1 MTEFE
6 KTYQNYNP
14 RQAALD
20 EARALLTA
28 AAKAAM
34 ADGTLPEA
42 ELPAFIVE
50 IPADVK
56 NGDIASNLA
65 MAGARTWRKAPR
77 MIAEALLA
85 HLPDLT
91 DSVFAKVEIA
101 GPGFINLFL
110 SPAYWAGVV
119 LGACANKEYGRT
131 DHGKGAKYN
140 VEFVSANP
148 VGPMHI
154 GHGRWAALGDSLCR
168 VMDHAGY
175 EIQREFYINDHGS
188 QMNTFGNSISTRYM
202 QLADIIAKQ
211 GVDIDEAHKLLIADR
226 DAFVADENDE
236 HPETHPYQDNFA
248 ETLGKD
254 SYGGD
259 YIIDEAAE
267 FWRTDGDKWVNADPQ
282 ERMESFRE
290 RGYVKMVDNMRDLCH
305 AVNCDFDRWYS
316 ERSLYVKDTE
326 GETAG
331 TSAVDRA
338 FEKLDK
344 MGYLYTKDGALWFR
358 STDLGDDK
366 DRVLIK
372 SDGEYTYFASDVAYH
387 WDKFQRVDHVIDI
400 WGADHHGYIERVR
413 CVCDALGYPG
423 KFEVLLGQLVNLL
436 RNGKPVRM
444 SKRKG
449 TMVTLQELVDEVG
462 SDAARYTLISKSS
475 NQMVDFDIEAVKKR
489 DNSNPVYYVQYAHA
503 RVCSILRRAADVTAE
518 QADEMGMKA
527 VAAKAI
533 GENVDYSLLTDPT
546 ELALSR
552 KLNELTDLI
561 ASCARDRAPFR
572 LTHFAE
578 ELAGDFHSFYA
589 ACQVL
594 PSEGR
599 PVDPELSRARLAA
612 CDAVRVTLALVLTL
626 VGVSAPEQM

>member
-1 MTEFE
+1 MPE
-6 KTYQNYNP
+6 KIEELV
-14 RQAALD
+14 RAAL
-20 EARALLTA
+20 A
-28 AAKAAM
+28 AAQ
-34 ADGTLPEA
+34 EA
-42 ELPAFIVE
+42 GDLSAFELDDCAIE
-50 IPADVK
+50 RPADTSHGEWTSTMALK
-56 NGDIASNLA
+56 SAKLA
-65 MAGARTWRKAPR
+65 HCAPR
-77 MIAEALLA
+77 KIAEAIVA
-85 HLPDLT
+85 HMPEDP
-91 DSVFAKVEIA
+91 AIEKVEIA
-101 GPGFINLFL
+101 GPGFINFYL
-110 SPAYWAGVV
+110 SVAVKNAIFGE
-119 LGACANKEYGRT
+119 ARE
-131 DHGKGAKYN
+131 KGMDFAKSN
-140 VEFVSANP
+140 VGGGLKTQVEFVSANP

-175 EIQREFYINDHGS
+175 DIQREFYINDHGS

-211 GVDIDEAHKLLIADR
+211 GVD
-226 DAFVADENDE
+226 
-236 HPETHPYQDNFA
+236 
-248 ETLGKD
+248 
-254 SYGGD
+254 
-259 YIIDEAAE
+259 IDEAAE

-503 RVCSILRRAADVTAE
+503 RVCSILRRAADVTPE

>member
-1 MTEFE
+1 
-6 KTYQNYNP
+6 
-14 RQAALD
+14 
-20 EARALLTA
+20 
-28 AAKAAM
+28 
-34 ADGTLPEA
+34 
-42 ELPAFIVE
+42 
-50 IPADVK
+50 
-56 NGDIASNLA
+56 
-65 MAGARTWRKAPR
+65 
-77 MIAEALLA
+77 
-85 HLPDLT
+85 
-91 DSVFAKVEIA
+91 
-101 GPGFINLFL
+101 
-110 SPAYWAGVV
+110 
-119 LGACANKEYGRT
+119 
-131 DHGKGAKYN
+131 
-140 VEFVSANP
+140 
-148 VGPMHI
+148 
-154 GHGRWAALGDSLCR
+154 
-168 VMDHAGY
+168 
-175 EIQREFYINDHGS
+175 
-188 QMNTFGNSISTRYM
+188 MNTFGNSISTRYM

-305 AVNCDFDRWYS
+305 AVNCDFDRWFS

-344 MGYLYTKDGALWFR
+344 MA
-358 STDLGDDK
+358 
-366 DRVLIK
+366 
-372 SDGEYTYFASDVAYH
+372 YFASDVAYH

-518 QADEMGMKA
+518 QAAEMGMKA

-626 VGVSAPEQM
+626 VGVTAPEQM